1 MFFICMSNLVY
12 VSRCT
17 LYIDWVRLVR
27 RVITSY
33 WLQDGVSFSRDHGR
47 NNFPCAKMCVLLK
60 PRENSHTHVSKLYIQ
75 SVFDVYSPPN
85 ECYVQKWVRKCSSSK
100 SNCVSM
106 WEVCLFRTI
115 LVESRE
121 FSLPLVHFYNF
132 LLIFLLL
139 LLFFL
144 VYDMVQSLMGCWET
158 SKCLIKRFFVMKKVL
173 SSVWTYMSSQRPRNC
188 KWPSA

>member
-17 LYIDWVRLVR
+17 YIDWVRLVR

-33 WLQDGVSFSRDHGR
+33 WLHGGVSYSRDHGR
-47 NNFPCAKMCVLLK
+47 SSFPRPKMCVLLK

-85 ECYVQKWVRKCSSSK
+85 EHHVRKWVRKCSSSK

-115 LVESRE
+115 LVKSRE
-121 FSLPLVHFYNF
+121 FSLF
-132 LLIFLLL
+132 LLYVFIIFCWYFYCYY
-139 LLFFL
+139 FFSCMIWFNL
-144 VYDMVQSLMGCWET
+144 WWDAG
-158 SKCLIKRFFVMKKVL
+158 KRPNV
-173 SSVWTYMSSQRPRNC
+173 
-188 KWPSA
+188 